1 VFLRG
6 DMQHRDLWAL
16 DLSTG
21 AERQL
26 TIFAPGFDIR
36 DFDVTADG
44 RELIVEQVQERSS
57 IVLLERP
64 R

>member
-1 VFLRG
+1 
-6 DMQHRDLWAL
+6 MQHRDLWAL

-26 TIFAPGFDIR
+26 TNFAPGFDIR